1 MDSPRRLLFVACD
14 GNARLLTLDLRRMQ
28 RIGAATVGESPDVL
42 AFDPVRRLLYVAAE
56 SGDVAMFTEQG
67 RRLVKLGQAK
77 LADNA
82 HTVAGSVLER
92 EVDEVRARIDGD
104 GVRVVCELRLA
115 ELH

>member
-1 MDSPRRLLFVACD
+1 
-14 GNARLLTLDLRRMQ
+14 MQ

-82 HTVAGSVLER
+82 HTVAVDPRTHLVYFPLEHGS
-92 EVDEVRARIDGD
+92 GD
-104 GVRVVCELRLA
+104 GPELRIMVPTRK
-115 ELH
+115 